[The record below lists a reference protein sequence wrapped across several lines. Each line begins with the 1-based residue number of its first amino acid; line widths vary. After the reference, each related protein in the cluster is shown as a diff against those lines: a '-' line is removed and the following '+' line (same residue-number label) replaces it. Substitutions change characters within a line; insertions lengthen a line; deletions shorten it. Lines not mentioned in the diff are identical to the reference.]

1 MWLVV
6 QNGYDAMISYN
17 VAACKLISSTWTW
30 WSGPEDTNQNEM
42 NELALDN
49 DHYGND
55 DDDDD
60 DDDDDNDDDG

>member
-1 MWLVV
+1 MEGDNITTQLSD
-6 QNGYDAMISYN
+6 GRA
-17 VAACKLISSTWTW
+17 

-60 DDDDDNDDDG
+60 DDDNDDG